1 MTALTPLDCCF
12 GGSIGVVGVV
22 VVVVVVA
29 AAAAVVADDDDD
41 GGDDDDGDD
50 EDEDDISNCCLLPS
64 QQTTFVPDCPHPGGI
79 LSSKATGEP
88 SVPLGATALLATKYA
103 IRAARRDAGEPGM
116 TPSNCLWGGT

>member
-1 MTALTPLDCCF
+1 MTALTPLDCCC

-22 VVVVVVA
+22 VAVVVVAVAVVVVV
-29 AAAAVVADDDDD
+29 VDDDDD
-41 GGDDDDGDD
+41 DEDDDED

-116 TPSNCLWGGT
+116 TPSYSLLGGT